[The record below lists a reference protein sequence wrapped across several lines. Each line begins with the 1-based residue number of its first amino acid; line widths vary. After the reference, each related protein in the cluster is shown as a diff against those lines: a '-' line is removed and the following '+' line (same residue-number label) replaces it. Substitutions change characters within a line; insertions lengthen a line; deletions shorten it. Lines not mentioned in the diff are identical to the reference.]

1 MNFHKLM
8 IHLLGIDHK
17 FQFLPT
23 LSWTEG
29 GPMIDPIPPALFER
43 FLLEC
48 AEKLHPDLLAE
59 EASQPEPI
67 DHKMSVAHLVAGKC
81 RISHQ
86 FSDPD
91 RHERL
96 AMYKRAGISEE
107 QDRLLGFPIREEF
120 WFNRIFENAEAQAVL
135 FICGA
140 CHIDSFSQ
148 KLQGASYVVNVI
160 ERDWS
165 PPVEG

>member
-1 MNFHKLM
+1 M
-8 IHLLGIDHK
+8 IYLLGIDHK

-23 LSWTEG
+23 LSMTEG
-29 GPMIDPIPPALFER
+29 GPFINPIPPAHFER

-48 AEKLHPDLLAE
+48 VEKLHPDLLAE
-59 EASQPEPI
+59 EASQPEPN
-67 DHKMSVAHLVAGKC
+67 DHKMSVARLVADRC

-86 FSDPD
+86 FCDPD
-91 RHERL
+91 RHERS

-107 QDRLLGFPIREEF
+107 QDSLLGFPIREEF
-120 WFNRIFENAEAQAVL
+120 WLTRILKNAEAQAVL

-140 CHIDSFSQ
+140 FHIDSFSQ
-148 KLQGASYVVNVI
+148 KLQGASYVVKVI

-165 PPVEG
+165 PPAED